1 MEFGLL
7 LGTLAKRGRTKIN
20 LLTLLV
26 GPNERMAIFANL
38 KIPKTFGVLQILKNL
53 AARNDRPKVDD
64 ANIAIVPLDLQDA
77 MDHDLSRSYSR
88 DIIH

>member
-26 GPNERMAIFANL
+26 GPNERMAILADL
-38 KIPKTFGVLQILKNL
+38 KILETFGVLQILKNL
-53 AARNDRPKVDD
+53 AARNDRP
-64 ANIAIVPLDLQDA
+64 
-77 MDHDLSRSYSR
+77 
-88 DIIH
+88 